1 MDVTAR
7 AAADAAPTPPT
18 RQDLGQALSQIHDEY
33 LRVFENVQRVIL
45 GKELVI
51 ERLITC
57 MAARGHVLLKDVP
70 GTGKTMLA
78 RTIAATIACGFRRIQ
93 FVPDLLPM
101 DITGSNVFDLR
112 KKSFEFQP
120 GPVFTHILLADE
132 INRATPKT
140 QSALLEVMEERQ
152 VSIEGVTHKLEPPF
166 QVLATM
172 NPLDHDGTYALPA
185 AQLDRFMMM
194 LTVGYPPTDAEVRM
208 LDVHL
213 AAEPV
218 LDDIQP
224 MIDRAQF
231 LRWQQTVP
239 FIFCSED
246 IKRYAVGIANA
257 LRGDAQNLQSISPR
271 STLAVMRASQAR
283 AMLSGRDFVS
293 VEDLQLLAP
302 DVYGHRVLV
311 ADARA
316 SREFIQEVISRVPA
330 PV

>member
-1 MDVTAR
+1 MESAR
-7 AAADAAPTPPT
+7 SAIAVPSRLDMTQTLAI
-18 RQDLGQALSQIHDEY
+18 IHEEY
-33 LRVFENVQRVIL
+33 VKVFENVQRVIL

-51 ERLITC
+51 ERVLTA

-78 RTIAATIACGFRRIQ
+78 RTIAATIACAFKRIQ

-112 KKSFEFQP
+112 KKAFDFQP
-120 GPVFTHILLADE
+120 GPVFTNILLADE

-152 VSIEGVTHKLEPPF
+152 VSVEGVTHKLDAPF

-185 AQLDRFMMM
+185 AQMDRFLMM
-194 LTVGYPPTDAEVRM
+194 LSVGYPPQDAEVRM

-213 AAEPV
+213 AVDPV
-218 LDDIQP
+218 LEDIRP
-224 MIDRAQF
+224 VIDRSQF

-239 FIFCSED
+239 LVFCSDD

-257 LRGDAQNLQSISPR
+257 LRSDSQNLQSISPR
-271 STLAVMRASQAR
+271 STLGVMRAAQAR
-283 AMLSGRDFVS
+283 AMLSGRDYVS
-293 VEDLQLLAP
+293 VEDLQTLAP
-302 DVYGHRVLV
+302 DVYSHRVLV
-311 ADARA
+311 ADARVG
-316 SREFIQEVISRVPA
+316 REFIQEVISRVPA